1 MAVYTPVS
9 HDQVAALLSELGL
22 GPLAHLGAIP
32 PGIENTNYFVDTPEG
47 RWVLTLFERLT
58 AAELP
63 FYLGL
68 MHHLASAG
76 LPVPDPLTA
85 ANGQRLLHLAGKPA
99 AVVPC
104 LRGASEPRPSASQC
118 AAAGAMAARLQLA
131 AQGYLPEQPNP
142 RGSDWRAATG
152 TQLASTLAG
161 TQATLLAQ
169 ELAHERVLITSA
181 EYAELPQGA
190 VHADLFR
197 DNVLFDRGAVS
208 GVIDFYF
215 AGFDTWLYDLAVMLN
230 DWTLTA
236 DGSTDLPRA
245 RALLAAYRDARA
257 VGGQA
262 MTPTEWR
269 LLPAMR
275 RVAALRFWLSRLADL
290 HLPRPAQV
298 LHPKDPGEYEAL
310 LRHCAQAHA
319 GDWLATV

>member
-9 HDQVAALLSELGL
+9 RDQVGALLPSLGL
-22 GPLAHLGAIP
+22 GPLAYLGAIRS
-32 PGIENTNYFVDTPEG
+32 GIENTNYFVDTPEG
-47 RWVLTLFERLT
+47 RWVLTLFERLGV
-58 AAELP
+58 AELP

-76 LPVPDPLTA
+76 LPVPNPLCDA
-85 ANGQRLLHLAGKPA
+85 QGQRLLELAGKPA

-104 LRGASEPRPSASQC
+104 MPGATEPRPSTSQC

-142 RGSDWRAATG
+142 RGSDWRAAVG
-152 TQLASTLAG
+152 AQLAHTLAG
-161 TQATLLAQ
+161 AQATLLAQ
-169 ELAHERVLITSA
+169 ELAHERALIASP
-181 EYAELPQGA
+181 EYAELPLGA

-197 DNVLFDRGAVS
+197 DNFLFEGNEVS

-215 AGFDTWLYDLAVMLN
+215 AGFDTWTYDLAVMLN
-230 DWTLTA
+230 DWTLNA
-236 DGSTDLPRA
+236 EGGTDVPRA
-245 RALLAAYRDARA
+245 RALLAAYREARA
-257 VGGQA
+257 AGGQA

-290 HLPRPAQV
+290 HQPRAAQV
-298 LHPKDPGEYEAL
+298 LKPKDPNEYEAV